1 MKNYFACVNMKI
13 SERKN
18 KVEIATAPDV
28 YVAGLRNDDT
38 GLRNDDKNKVEI
50 AAAH

>member
-1 MKNYFACVNMKI
+1 MKI

-18 KVEIATAPDV
+18 KVEIATAPDM
-28 YVAGLRNDDT
+28 YVA

-50 AAAH
+50 AAARWTRVFNASQWLLI

>member
-18 KVEIATAPDV
+18 KVEIATAPDM
-28 YVAGLRNDDT
+28 YVA